1 MGSGGIQALSAT
13 SGPSNLQEI
22 LMSFATH
29 FARAFVPVVLAA
41 AVAAPAPA
49 SSSSD
54 LKAVEASLA
63 ATTSMTA
70 DFLQADGKGRQ
81 MAGTL
86 QLKRP
91 GKIRFSYG
99 GGVNMLL
106 VANGKTLSFV
116 DYDVGQ
122 KSSWPIAKSPLAVL
136 LSPNPD
142 LGRIARVLPSDSPQV
157 VVVRARDARRPEFGT
172 LVLAFQRSAAAP
184 GGLRLEGWT
193 AIDAQNKKTT
203 VRLSNQRY
211 NVAIP
216 DSAFT
221 FADPKRKKA

>member
-1 MGSGGIQALSAT
+1 MNFV
-13 SGPSNLQEI
+13 SN
-22 LMSFATH
+22 
-29 FARAFVPVVLAA
+29 FARALVPVAIVATAA
-41 AVAAPAPA
+41 AAPAA
-49 SSSSD
+49 TTGD
-54 LKAVEASLA
+54 LKSVESSLA
-63 ATTSMTA
+63 ATQSMTA
-70 DFLQADGKGRQ
+70 NFLQTDGKGRQ

-91 GKIRFSYG
+91 GKIRFAYG

-106 VANGKTLSFV
+106 VANGSTLNFI

-142 LGRIARVLPSDSPQV
+142 LGRIARLVPSDHKNV

-172 LVLAFQRSAAAP
+172 LILAFVRDGSAP
-184 GGLRLEGWT
+184 GGLKLEGWT

-211 NVAIP
+211 NAGVP

-221 FADPKRKKA
+221 FAEPKRKKA

>member
-1 MGSGGIQALSAT
+1 MNFIG
-13 SGPSNLQEI
+13 N
-22 LMSFATH
+22 
-29 FARAFVPVVLAA
+29 FARALVPVAIVATS
-41 AVAAPAPA
+41 AAPAPA
-49 SSSSD
+49 ATGD
-54 LKAVEASLA
+54 LKLVESSLA
-63 ATTSMTA
+63 ATQSMTA
-70 DFLQADGKGRQ
+70 NFLQTDGKGRQ

-86 QLKRP
+86 SLKRP
-91 GKIRFSYG
+91 GKIRFAYG

-106 VANGKTLSFV
+106 VANGKTLNFV

-142 LGRIARVLPSDSPQV
+142 LTRIARLMPSDHKNV

-172 LVLAFQRSAAAP
+172 LILAFVRDGSAP
-184 GGLRLEGWT
+184 GGLKLEGWT

-203 VRLSNQRY
+203 VKLSGQRY
-211 NVAIP
+211 NVSVP

-221 FADPKRKKA
+221 FAEPKRKKA

>member
-1 MGSGGIQALSAT
+1 MNFVSKFARALVPVAIVATAAAAPAAT
-13 SGPSNLQEI
+13 SGE
-22 LMSFATH
+22 
-29 FARAFVPVVLAA
+29 
-41 AVAAPAPA
+41 
-49 SSSSD
+49 
-54 LKAVEASLA
+54 LKLVESSLA
-63 ATTSMTA
+63 ATQSMTA
-70 DFLQADGKGRQ
+70 NFLQTDGKGRQ

-86 QLKRP
+86 SLKRP
-91 GKIRFSYG
+91 GKIRFAYG

-106 VANGKTLSFV
+106 VANGSTLNFI

-142 LGRIARVLPSDSPQV
+142 LGRIARIVPSEHKNV

-172 LVLAFQRSAAAP
+172 LIMAFQRDGSAP
-184 GGLRLEGWT
+184 GGLKLEGWT

-211 NVAIP
+211 NVGVP

-221 FADPKRKKA
+221 FAEPKRKKA

>member
-1 MGSGGIQALSAT
+1 
-13 SGPSNLQEI
+13 
-22 LMSFATH
+22 MSFVNDLT
-29 FARAFVPVVLAA
+29 RALVPVAIVATIA
-41 AVAAPAPA
+41 TPAVAQPSAE
-49 SSSSD
+49 

-63 ATTSMTA
+63 STQSMTA

-86 QLKRP
+86 SLKRP
-91 GKIRFSYG
+91 GKIRFAYG

-106 VANGKTLSFV
+106 VADGKRLTFV
-116 DYDVGQ
+116 DYDVAQ

-136 LSPNPD
+136 LSPQPD
-142 LGRIARVLPSDSPQV
+142 LTRIARVMPSESSNV
-157 VVVRARDARRPEFGT
+157 IVVRARDARRPEFGT
-172 LVLAFQRSAAAP
+172 LVLAFVRDGGAP
-184 GGLRLEGWT
+184 GGLKLGGWT

-211 NVAIP
+211 NVALP

-221 FADPKRKKA
+221 YAEPKRKKA